1 MRSAVNVQ
9 QIGRAR
15 VPDNRSAVASIRDIG
30 NSINQGL
37 ANYTSAK
44 IRDELMDE
52 AAVNVQQPKTPE
64 QRQTEIQN
72 SQIDLAE
79 DQQVSQTQQ
88 QAQAKREEITRQATW
103 RDITANPELA
113 KKFMDL
119 QAINPQMAKGVA
131 NTLLTRD
138 QVQIEALQKEA
149 VQWNTFTQNVVQMAS
164 DPKVSDEQLQSTIKS
179 YAAKQAARGAPIDEL
194 ANLIGLNRDEM
205 YGWGVK
211 QMTDSNNVYQMV
223 EQSKPFVIGKN
234 DRILNPQTNEVLVDA
249 AQEQPSALDNVKL
262 QIEQTKLKQM
272 NQTGRLT
279 TTEIRGL
286 NNDVGKITGPVAEIH
301 AAATSLGSLKKS
313 GSATDKVA
321 AAFKFMKALD
331 PTSTVRESELDA
343 LANSGGP
350 LATVAG
356 LLLQAQGAGG
366 MTDAI
371 FQQIVNTSQTL
382 ANSAVESATGEL
394 EGYLGAYG
402 ERIPTKQNDSFRKR
416 MPSMFSTQEK
426 ETMTATN
433 PQTGQTITSSDG
445 GQTWQ

>member
-9 QIGRAR
+9 QMARAR

-52 AAVNVQQPKTPE
+52 AAVSVQQPKTPE
-64 QRQTEIQN
+64 QRQADIQT

-79 DQQVSQTQQ
+79 EQQVAQTQQ

-119 QAINPQMAKGVA
+119 QSINPQMAKGVA

-149 VQWNTFTQNVVQMAS
+149 VQWNAFTQNVVQMAS
-164 DPKVSDEQLQSTIKS
+164 DPNISDEQLQSTIKS
-179 YAAKQAARGAPIDEL
+179 YAAKQSARGAPIDEL

-234 DRILNPQTNEVLVDA
+234 DRVLDPRTNEVLVDA
-249 AQEQPSALDNVKL
+249 VEDGVTP
-262 QIEQTKLKQM
+262 
-272 NQTGRLT
+272 NQA
-279 TTEIRGL
+279 IANDL
-286 NNDVGKITGPVAEIH
+286 NERKF
-301 AAATSLGSLKKS
+301 
-313 GSATDKVA
+313 KVA
-321 AAFKFMKALD
+321 QQTANLLARRESAKSKTDIAKADKMIVAKEKKARTDATRVVSVIDDAIELTGFFSTGVAGYGLSFNPSTDAAELRRKVETIKANLGLD
-331 PTSTVRESELDA
+331 QLIAIKEQGGTLGALNKTEFDALTNKIANLDAASGVDELRKNLGIVRESY
-343 LANSGGP
+343 
-350 LATVAG
+350 
-356 LLLQAQGAGG
+356 
-366 MTDAI
+366 
-371 FQQIVNTSQTL
+371 
-382 ANSAVESATGEL
+382 SAVLESIDSPVVDQATQAEADDDGL
-394 EGYLGAYG
+394 FSKYG
-402 ERIPTKQNDSFRKR
+402 GNE
-416 MPSMFSTQEK
+416 
-426 ETMTATN
+426 
-433 PQTGQTITSSDG
+433 
-445 GQTWQ
+445 